1 MKFTIN
7 KANLDDVKVEANTKD
22 HKAAFTYN
30 GKQVKPTSSDFKIT
44 LNGVELNASDFAIT
58 YPTTSKVYV
67 NAGDATVTLVPVKSN
82 ANFTGDKKEVNFK
95 ILPKEVST
103 HELDGKFYAFD

>member
-44 LNGVELNASDFAIT
+44 LNGVELNASDFVIT
-58 YPTTSKVYV
+58 YPTTSKVNV
-67 NAGDATVTLVPVKSN
+67 NAGDATVTLVPVKPML
-82 ANFTGDKKEVNFK
+82 TLQGIKKKLTLKSFRK
-95 ILPKEVST
+95 
-103 HELDGKFYAFD
+103 KFLLLN